1 MKKAFAPALVCAAA
15 SLLLSACSS
24 APKCAA
30 SGKQVVA
37 KSCTPSCVLEKQSP
51 VRVGMTKAEVLSI
64 WGKPSTRTVNSKGE
78 YWTWQGTSWKR
89 CFPIIGDHFNT
100 ETYSVD
106 FSPSGK
112 VTEYK
117 IHHLIGHPFQ
127 EEAASGTILPSSG
140 SR

>member
-1 MKKAFAPALVCAAA
+1 MKKVFTPAFVCVAVA
-15 SLLLSACSS
+15 LLSTACSTS
-24 APKCAA
+24 SKFSG
-30 SGKQVVA
+30 SGKQVVC
-37 KSCTPSCVLEKQSP
+37 KTGTPCILEKQSP
-51 VRVGMTKAEVLSI
+51 VRIGMTKAEVLAI

-78 YWTWQGTSWKR
+78 YWTWEGTSWKR

-106 FSPSGK
+106 FSPAGK

-117 IHHLIGHPFQ
+117 IHHLLGHPFQ
-127 EEAASGTILPSSG
+127 EEASSGTILPSSG

>member
-30 SGKQVVA
+30 SGKQVA
-37 KSCTPSCVLEKQSP
+37 CKSGTPCILEKQSP
-51 VRVGMTKAEVLSI
+51 VRVGMTKAEVISVL
-64 WGKPSTRTVNSKGE
+64 GKPSTRTVNSKGE
-78 YWTWQGTSWKR
+78 YWTWEGTSWKR
-89 CFPIIGDHFNT
+89 CIPIFGDHFNT

-106 FSPSGK
+106 FSPAGK

-117 IHHLIGHPFQ
+117 IHHQLGHPFQ

>member
-1 MKKAFAPALVCAAA
+1 MKKVFAPAFVCVAA
-15 SLLLSACSS
+15 SLLLSACSGT
-24 APKCAA
+24 PKCPA

-37 KSCTPSCVLEKQSP
+37 KSCSPCILEKQSP
-51 VRVGMTKAEVLSI
+51 VRVGMTKAEVLAI
-64 WGKPSTRTVNSKGE
+64 WGKPTTRTVNSKGE

-89 CFPIIGDHFNT
+89 CLPLIGDHFNT
-100 ETYSVD
+100 ETYAVD

-117 IHHLIGHPFQ
+117 VSHLLGHPFQ
-127 EEAASGTILPSSG
+127 EEASSGTILPTSG